1 MNRKVTNSLK
11 ESALFIKHAFKSP
24 KEVAYLFPSSPWLIR
39 AVAKNANLGEAM
51 RVIELG
57 PGIGGTTKGLLKEMH
72 PDAHMITVEINQKF
86 AQHIEKSIVD
96 SRLTVSAEGAQNL
109 ADILAQQDWEHVDVV
124 ISGIP
129 FSTLPDGMDK
139 AIMKAVHAALKPGGM
154 FLAYQFRDH
163 VSKVANPFFGDPQIN
178 KTEYKNLPPMRIY
191 TWLK

>member
-1 MNRKVTNSLK
+1 MNKKVTNSLK

-39 AVAKNANLGEAM
+39 AVAKNANLAEAM

-72 PDAHMITVEINQKF
+72 QDAHLITVEINQKF

-96 SRLTVSAEGAQNL
+96 ERLTVSAEGAQNL
-109 ADILAQQDWEHVDVV
+109 PDILKHQGWDAVDVV

-139 AIMKAVHAALKPGGM
+139 AIMAAVHKALKPGGM

-163 VSKVANPFFGDPQIN
+163 VSKVANPFFGAPKVN